1 MASRFREYLRATV
14 PLVTIVIAT
23 IPGRDE
29 LLKRAL
35 ASADAQTAPHEL
47 VLVTARDDEGAAET
61 RNRALE
67 KVTTPWIA
75 WLDDDDEL
83 LPDHVESL
91 LMEAFIRDVD
101 LVYPGMRI
109 IGMNDPLAV
118 QNDEGVWVN
127 PYGMPFTKKSEEH
140 LRVHGNFIPITYLV
154 KTECVRLAGGFPIPF
169 TEEWPRDCEDYGLIL
184 KMLDQGVKIA
194 HLKKRTWIYHVH
206 GKNTGG
212 LVEKRQ

>member
-1 MASRFREYLRATV
+1 MASRFREYLGTTG
-14 PLVTIVIAT
+14 PLVTVVIPT

-29 LLKRAL
+29 LLARAVS
-35 ASADAQTAPHEL
+35 SALKQTVACNLL
-47 VLVTARDDEGAAET
+47 VQEAAENEGAAET
-61 RNRALE
+61 RNRALGL
-67 KVTTPWIA
+67 VTTPWIA

-83 LPDHVESL
+83 YPDHVESL
-91 LMEAFIRDVD
+91 LMEAFIKDAD

-118 QNDEGVWVN
+118 DNGDGIWVN
-127 PYGMPFTKKSEEH
+127 PYGVPFGPIQEAH
-140 LRVHGNFIPITYLV
+140 LRKHGNFIPITYLV
-154 KTECVRLAGGFPIPF
+154 KTECVKKAGGFPIPF
-169 TEEWPRDCEDYGLIL
+169 SKEWPRDCEDYGLLL
-184 KMLDQGVKIA
+184 KMLDQGVRIV